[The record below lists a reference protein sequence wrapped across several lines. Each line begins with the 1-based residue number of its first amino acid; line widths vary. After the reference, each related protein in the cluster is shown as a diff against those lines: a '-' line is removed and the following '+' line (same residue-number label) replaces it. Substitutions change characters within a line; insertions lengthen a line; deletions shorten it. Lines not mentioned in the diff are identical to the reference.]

1 MKNKKGLTSEFLK
14 DCMADAVIKLLEK
27 YTLNEIQ
34 VKQICDVSG
43 FHRASWF
50 RAFDSKHEAVTYKM
64 VRLWEQWCN
73 SHGVEVRDEFT
84 LDNAETFF
92 QYNYEVRDITRLLYH
107 RGLMPD
113 LAASFTTILRDRHED
128 SPIETYPVL
137 CSPSRS
143 SVSCA
148 NGLSATLTNHPLRWH
163 ASSAKLPPR
172 WYIETSTSICRI
184 SLPMPLHVVS
194 FLYFCS
200 VE

>member
-92 QYNYEVRDITRLLYH
+92 QYNYEVRDITRLLYQ
-107 RGLMPD
+107 
-113 LAASFTTILRDRHED
+113 
-128 SPIETYPVL
+128 
-137 CSPSRS
+137 
-143 SVSCA
+143 
-148 NGLSATLTNHPLRWH
+148 
-163 ASSAKLPPR
+163 
-172 WYIETSTSICRI
+172 ETSTSICRI

>member
-1 MKNKKGLTSEFLK
+1 MKNKKGLTSKFLK

-92 QYNYEVRDITRLLYH
+92 QYNYEVRDITRLLYQ
-107 RGLMPD
+107 
-113 LAASFTTILRDRHED
+113 
-128 SPIETYPVL
+128 
-137 CSPSRS
+137 
-143 SVSCA
+143 
-148 NGLSATLTNHPLRWH
+148 
-163 ASSAKLPPR
+163 
-172 WYIETSTSICRI
+172 ETSTSICRI

>member
-50 RAFDSKHEAVTYKM
+50 RAFHSKHEAVTYKM

-73 SHGVEVRDEFT
+73 SHDVEVRDEFT

-128 SPIETYPVL
+128 SPIEAYHGSMFAFSLFGILREWIVRDFDQPPAEMA
-137 CSPSRS
+137 CIIRE
-143 SVSCA
+143 
-148 NGLSATLTNHPLRWH
+148 AT
-163 ASSAKLPPR
+163 AKM
-172 WYIETSTSICRI
+172 I
-184 SLPMPLHVVS
+184 
-194 FLYFCS
+194 
-200 VE
+200 